1 MTKEDIHLGDW
12 QRLLF
17 GDTPGVF
24 AWEVVVRTLLIYL
37 FFLGIM
43 RLLGKRMS
51 AQLTITEL
59 SVMIMLGGI
68 VSVGMQIPNRGLLP
82 VALLLLCVLFFQR
95 GLNWLALKSR
105 RVEVTLQ
112 GDLTL
117 LIKDG
122 VIQIEQLRT
131 ESVSHNE
138 LYAQLRDQKIRQLG
152 EVKRLY
158 LEGDGNFSV
167 FKNDAPPPGLSV
179 FPAKDQRI
187 LAVLTTTDQ
196 QKVCLY
202 CGQLAQ
208 PHAHSG
214 KQCPNCGHD
223 QWTTAVR

>member
-59 SVMIMLGGI
+59 GVMIMLGGI

-82 VALLLLCVLFFQR
+82 VALLLLCVLLFQR

-117 LIKDG
+117 LVKDG
-122 VIQIEQLRT
+122 VIQVEQLRA

-152 EVKRLY
+152 EVQRLY

-167 FKNDAPPPGLSV
+167 FKNETPPPGLSV

-187 LAVLTTTDQ
+187 LEILATSDE

-202 CGQLAQ
+202 CGHLAQ
-208 PHAHSG
+208 PHAHNG
-214 KQCPNCGHD
+214 KQCPNCSHD
-223 QWTTAVR
+223 EWTTAVQ